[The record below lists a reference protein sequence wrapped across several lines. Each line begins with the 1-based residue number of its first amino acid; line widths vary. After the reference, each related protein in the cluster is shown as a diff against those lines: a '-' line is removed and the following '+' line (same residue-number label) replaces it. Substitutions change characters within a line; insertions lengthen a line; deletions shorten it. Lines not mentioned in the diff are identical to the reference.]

1 MHRSDVWVLV
11 VAVIVD
17 NSKPRLELLMAINII
32 SNARSLS
39 GQGRVS
45 KQTMEGASVGSEDI
59 VLALQRMRK
68 LAKFMDTAY
77 RIPGTNFRFGWD
89 SILGLIPGV
98 GDLATGIV
106 SASIVGYA
114 LRMGVRKRTVARM
127 LANLGVDMTVGV
139 VPLLGD
145 LFDASFK
152 ANIRNVALLE
162 REMARRGQARRS

>member
-1 MHRSDVWVLV
+1 
-11 VAVIVD
+11 
-17 NSKPRLELLMAINII
+17 MAINII
-32 SNARSLS
+32 SNARTLS
-39 GQGRVS
+39 GQGRVA
-45 KQTMEGASVGSEDI
+45 KQSMERTSVDSEDI
-59 VLALQRMRK
+59 MLALQRMRK

-77 RIPGTNFRFGWD
+77 RVPGTNFRFGWD

-127 LANLGVDMTVGV
+127 LANLGIDMTVGV

-162 REMARRGQARRS
+162 REIARRAEARSL